1 MNDDKTQQTFS
12 TKAPKLDMP
21 IRDGRKKDREPR
33 QWPFGYLALW
43 LLVTLS
49 MLFNVVLFRQMLNA
63 RDAAGQAV
71 ADSIAVIENLQTQSF
86 STTIVVDETMI
97 IDTDTPLNE
106 TIPITVDQVLPV
118 DTVVSVPVD
127 AGIFGEIVLDVP
139 IQTEIPVKFEQDVV
153 IDQAF
158 HIYTAIPV
166 YFEVPITLEI
176 ADTPFYDTL
185 DDIKARLQKLE
196 DTLVQPLIPLPKKD

>member
-1 MNDDKTQQTFS
+1 MNDDKTQQAFPTE
-12 TKAPKLDMP
+12 APRLGMP
-21 IRDGRKKDREPR
+21 IRDESKKDREPR

-43 LLVTLS
+43 VLVTLS

-71 ADSIAVIENLQTQSF
+71 ADSIAVIENLQTQTF

-97 IDTDTPLNE
+97 IDADTPLNE
-106 TIPITVDQVLPV
+106 TIPIAVDQVLPV
-118 DTVVSVPVD
+118 DTVVTVPVD
-127 AGIFGEIVLDVP
+127 AGIFGEIVLEVP
-139 IQTEIPVKFEQDVV
+139 IQTDIPVKFEQDIV

-166 YFEVPITLEI
+166 YFEVPITLEV

-196 DTLVQPLIPLPKKD
+196 DKLIQPLISLPQRD

>member
-1 MNDDKTQQTFS
+1 MSDDKTQQAFPTGD
-12 TKAPKLDMP
+12 PKLGMP
-21 IRDGRKKDREPR
+21 IRDNRKKDREPR
-33 QWPFGYLALW
+33 QWPFGYLILW

-97 IDTDTPLNE
+97 IDADTPLDE
-106 TIPITVDQVLPV
+106 TIPITVDQILPV
-118 DTVVSVPVD
+118 DTVVTVPVD
-127 AGIFGEIVLDVP
+127 AGIFGEIILDVP
-139 IQTEIPVKFEQDVV
+139 IQTEIPVKFEQDID
-153 IDQAF
+153 IDQTF

-166 YFEVPITLEI
+166 YFEVPITLDV

-185 DDIKARLQKLE
+185 DDIKGRLQELQ
-196 DTLVQPLIPLPKKD
+196 DTLIQPLIPLSKKD

>member
-1 MNDDKTQQTFS
+1 MSDDKTQQASPT
-12 TKAPKLDMP
+12 AGPKLDMP
-21 IRDGRKKDREPR
+21 IRDGRKKDKEPR
-33 QWPFGYLALW
+33 QWPFGYLILW

-49 MLFNVVLFRQMLNA
+49 MLFNVVMFRQLLNA
-63 RDAAGQAV
+63 RNAAGQAV

-97 IDTDTPLNE
+97 IDADTPLNE
-106 TIPITVDQVLPV
+106 TIPITVDQVLPI
-118 DTVVSVPVD
+118 DTVVTVPVD

-166 YFEVPITLEI
+166 YFEVPITLEV

-185 DDIKARLQKLE
+185 DDIKGRLQKLE
-196 DTLVQPLIPLPKKD
+196 DSLIQPLFPLPQRD